1 MAQLTYLEAIRE
13 GLREEMRRDPRVF
26 VLGEDIGVY
35 GGAFKVTEGFLDEF
49 GPWRVIDAPLAET
62 ANVGAGI
69 GAAVMGM
76 RPVVEMQFADFVT
89 DAFTQVVNMAAKFH
103 WRTGHPLPL
112 VIRMPY
118 GGDVKG
124 GPFHSQCMEA
134 WFVHTPGLRVV
145 APAFAEDAKGLLVA
159 AIRDLNPVMYFEHK
173 HLYRYQREEVPE
185 GEYETP
191 IGRARIVR
199 EGATLSVISYGW
211 MLHKCLQAADA
222 VAADGIA
229 AEVLDLRSLAPL
241 DRDAILRSVRKTGKA
256 LIVQRRRGRV
266 ASGPRWRRSSR
277 RRPSSRWTVPWCD
290 SPARTLRSP
299 TVRSWRRPSSRLS
312 TRSPPPSIVS
322 RRTDAPPCGGGNSTR
337 HTGAL

>member
-62 ANVGAGI
+62 ANVGAGV

-89 DAFTQVVNMAAKFH
+89 DAFTQVVNMAAKYH
-103 WRTGHPLPL
+103 WRTRLPLPL
-112 VIRMPY
+112 VLRMPY

-134 WFVHTPGLRVV
+134 WFAHTPGLKIV

-159 AIRDLNPVMYFEHK
+159 AIRDPNPVMYFEHK
-173 HLYRYQREEVPE
+173 HLYRFRREEVPD
-185 GEYETP
+185 GDYVTP
-191 IGRARIVR
+191 IGRARLVR
-199 EGATLSVISYGW
+199 EGTALSVISYGW
-211 MLHKCLQAADA
+211 MLHKCLEAAGLA
-222 VAADGIA
+222 GAEGIGTD
-229 AEVLDLRSLAPL
+229 VLDLRTLAPL
-241 DRDAILRSVRKTGKA
+241 DRAAILGSVRKTGKA
-256 LIVQRRRGRV
+256 LIVHE
-266 ASGPRWRRSSR
+266 ASRTGGIGGEIAALIAEEAFDSLDGPVVRLASEDA
-277 RRPSSRWTVPWCD
+277 PVPHNTGLE
-290 SPARTLRSP
+290 AEFQP
-299 TVRSWRRPSSRLS
+299 TVSEIADAIRRL
-312 TRSPPPSIVS
+312 
-322 RRTDAPPCGGGNSTR
+322 A
-337 HTGAL
+337 AY

>member
-1 MAQLTYLEAIRE
+1 MAQMTYLEAIRD
-13 GLREEMRRDPRVF
+13 GLLGEMRRDPRVF
-26 VLGEDIGVY
+26 VIGEDVGVY
-35 GGAFKVTEGFLDEF
+35 GGAFGVTKGFLEEF
-49 GPWRVIDAPLAET
+49 GSWRVIDAPLAET

-185 GEYETP
+185 GEHVTP
-191 IGRARIVR
+191 IGQARIVR
-199 EGATLSVISYGW
+199 EGGTLSVISYGW
-211 MLHKCLQAADA
+211 MLHKCLQAAGA

-229 AEVLDLRSLAPL
+229 AEVIDLRSLAPL
-241 DRDAILRSVRKTGKA
+241 DRDAILGSVRKTGKA
-256 LIVQRRRGRV
+256 LIVHEATRTGGVGAEV
-266 ASGPRWRRSSR
+266 AALVAEEAFESLDGP
-277 RRPSSRWTVPWCD
+277 V
-290 SPARTLRSP
+290 
-299 TVRSWRRPSSRLS
+299 VRLASK
-312 TRSPPPSIVS
+312 
-322 RRTDAPPCGGGNSTR
+322 DAPVPHSPVLEAAFQPSVDEIA
-337 HTGAL
+337 GAIHRLAAY

>member
-1 MAQLTYLEAIRE
+1 MAQMTYLEAIRD
-13 GLREEMRRDPRVF
+13 GLLGEMRRDPRVF
-26 VLGEDIGVY
+26 VIGEDVGVY
-35 GGAFKVTEGFLDEF
+35 GGAFGVTKGFHEEF
-49 GPWRVIDAPLAET
+49 GPWRVIDTPLAET

-185 GEYETP
+185 GEHVTP

-199 EGATLSVISYGW
+199 VGATLSVISYGW

-229 AEVLDLRSLAPL
+229 AEVLDLRSLVPL
-241 DRDAILRSVRKTGKA
+241 DRDAILGSVRKTGKA
-256 LIVQRRRGRV
+256 LIVHEATRTGGVGAEV
-266 ASGPRWRRSSR
+266 AALVAEEAFESLDGP
-277 RRPSSRWTVPWCD
+277 V
-290 SPARTLRSP
+290 
-299 TVRSWRRPSSRLS
+299 VRLASE
-312 TRSPPPSIVS
+312 
-322 RRTDAPPCGGGNSTR
+322 DAPVPHSPVLEAAFQPSADEIA
-337 HTGAL
+337 GAIHRLAAY